1 MSNAAKLKK
10 KAIELEQKKQFD
22 KALALYIQFLQESD
36 GSIDDIDISL
46 YNRVGDLLLRTGNAS
61 DALNYFEKAV
71 DLYAERGFHNNAIA
85 LCNRVLRQAPGRA
98 SIYYKLGRISATKGF
113 KSDAKK
119 NFLEYADRM
128 QKAGQID
135 EAFRALKEFA
145 DLCPDQDDIRLL
157 LAEQLTK
164 ENRQDEALEQLQ
176 KLHDRL
182 DSEGR
187 DAEARATVDRMKSI
201 DPEAV
206 PRVSGSYRPQKSSDL
221 IFLDTSYQQSARSAK
236 PAPAPAPR
244 APTPAAPS
252 LPTPPG
258 RQISDPDLVALTLGD
273 EPDVSALPLE
283 SVALTD
289 GLDLVEPN
297 AVEEDALPLL
307 DVGDALPDADE
318 LAPAFDVNAAASII
332 EPSAAPVDFELPE
345 GPAGADEEL
354 VELEPAEPVSEA
366 TGDDSQPQ
374 QVELV
379 AQAPTY
385 GAGPSLAV
393 DYAGDLAAEIV
404 TPLEADGGDLFD
416 FRSPPR
422 SDFESFDVAPSIGLD
437 PDVAFP
443 SFDLGDTSLPSAD
456 EITGARVTAALG
468 SQSPLDADFGSLDVD
483 LGGRPLNE
491 RADAESLAASLS
503 DLTTSDAT
511 EGLDLEWHAA
521 EQAAVAELTAAAEE
535 LTTRANDI
543 EGSELATN
551 IDDMIVADAAGAR
564 GEAVDQT
571 VVDHTVV
578 DQTVVE
584 PVVEQTV
591 VEETPAVDSET
602 QQLADSPTVTDS
614 DALIE
619 VSIDDLIEAPD
630 VTAETPQPSDV
641 EVLDSLSRPTGET
654 EIVTAP
660 SIEPSPAA
668 LPTEPRPQARAE
680 PEARLER
687 VPGWEEQRTEA
698 ERLLEAGDRAAGV
711 QLLEQVAAELERI
724 GDLERA
730 LTIVDELIRLS
741 PDSIRHHQKR
751 VELAFRS
758 SDRAK
763 LIEAYLELGDA
774 LFRSGEERKAR
785 AVYQRVLE
793 LAPDDPR
800 AQAAVESVSSMSP
813 PTGSGAIQAI
823 PTPPADVH
831 ESPPAGLPSRDAQS
845 VPAHGSTNGAH
856 AINGVSS
863 PPQSR
868 KPSPLDRTAAANG
881 EFVDLGEW
889 LRSGE
894 SPKSTRMVAEE
905 KPPTGD
911 EQADFQEML
920 KRFKQGVAE
929 NVDDEDFESHYDL
942 GVAYKEMG
950 LIDEAVA
957 EFQKALRGHTN
968 RVRSYEALGQC
979 FTEKGQ
985 YHVAAS
991 VLSRAIALGEGDDHH
1006 LVGVLYLL
1014 GRAKEELS
1022 RDRDALDYYQRVFAV
1037 DIEFRDVADRI
1048 SAIERKAT

>member
-10 KAIELEQKKQFD
+10 KAVELEQKKQFD

-36 GSIDDIDISL
+36 GALDDADISL
-46 YNRVGDLLLRTGNAS
+46 YNRVGDLMLRTGNAS

-98 SIYYKLGRISATKGF
+98 SIYYKLGKISATKGF

-145 DLCPDQDDIRLL
+145 DLCPDQDDIRLM

-176 KLHDRL
+176 KLHDKL

-187 DAEARATVDRMKSI
+187 TAEARATVDRMKSI

-206 PRVSGSYRPQKSSDL
+206 PRVSGSYRPQKSTDL
-221 IFLDTSYQQSARSAK
+221 IFLDTSYEQATRPTK
-236 PAPAPAPR
+236 PAPAPSAP
-244 APTPAAPS
+244 AVPTP
-252 LPTPPG
+252 TG
-258 RQISDPDLVALTLGD
+258 RQVSDPDLVVLTMGNDPEASSPPAD
-273 EPDVSALPLE
+273 EVSLVGA
-283 SVALTD
+283 
-289 GLDLVEPN
+289 LDLDVPN
-297 AVEEDALPLL
+297 ENSGEALSLL
-307 DVGDALPDADE
+307 DVGDVLPAADD
-318 LAPAFDVNAAASII
+318 LIPQL
-332 EPSAAPVDFELPE
+332 EPSAAAASAEPSAGSIDFEMTEVPGSAGDKLVEIGLVEP
-345 GPAGADEEL
+345 GAD
-354 VELEPAEPVSEA
+354 AS
-366 TGDDSQPQ
+366 TGDAATP

-379 AQAPTY
+379 AEGPTY

-393 DYAGDLAAEIV
+393 DYAGALGADLVA
-404 TPLEADGGDLFD
+404 PLEPDGGDLFD

-422 SDFESFDVAPSIGLD
+422 SDTSPLDEAPASGLD

-443 SFDLGDTSLPSAD
+443 SFDLGDTALPSAD
-456 EITGARVTAALG
+456 EITGGNLTAALG
-468 SQSPLDADFGSLDVD
+468 SESALDVEIGSLDVD
-483 LGGRPLNE
+483 PGAAPLNQ
-491 RADAESLAASLS
+491 RADAESLAASLADVPAS
-503 DLTTSDAT
+503 ETA
-511 EGLDLEWHAA
+511 EGLDLEWPAA
-521 EQAAVAELTAAAEE
+521 EQGVGTLGEHAT
-535 LTTRANDI
+535 
-543 EGSELATN
+543 SELAAS
-551 IDDMIVADAAGAR
+551 IDDMIVADAAVSDAVVTEEPGAVGEPPAPEALVTR
-564 GEAVDQT
+564 PAADSAPDEEDFPEVPVEDLIDAPAVAGAAPSTPAPIDGEAERVART
-571 VVDHTVV
+571 
-578 DQTVVE
+578 
-584 PVVEQTV
+584 
-591 VEETPAVDSET
+591 
-602 QQLADSPTVTDS
+602 
-614 DALIE
+614 
-619 VSIDDLIEAPD
+619 
-630 VTAETPQPSDV
+630 
-641 EVLDSLSRPTGET
+641 PTGEV
-654 EIVTAP
+654 EVVTPA
-660 SIEPSPAA
+660 SVGAAPAA
-668 LPTEPRPQARAE
+668 SPEAPPQPLREAPAELRADAEEASERLAGWEVQRAE
-680 PEARLER
+680 A
-687 VPGWEEQRTEA
+687 EQ
-698 ERLLEAGDRAAGV
+698 LLEAGNRAGGV
-711 QLLEQVAAELERI
+711 RILEQVAAELERL

-763 LIEAYLELGDA
+763 LIDAYLELGDA

-800 AQAAVESVSSMSP
+800 ARAAVESVSSMSP
-813 PTGSGAIQAI
+813 PAGSGAIPAI
-823 PTPPADVH
+823 PATPPA
-831 ESPPAGLPSRDAQS
+831 SLRPAPASHTPARN
-845 VPAHGSTNGAH
+845 AHGAAPHAGSNGARPS
-856 AINGVSS
+856 NGISA

-868 KPSPLDRTAAANG
+868 KPSPLDRSAAAHG

-889 LRSGE
+889 LRAGE

-920 KRFKQGVAE
+920 KRFKQGVAD
-929 NVDDEDFESHYDL
+929 NVDDEDYESHYDL

-957 EFQKALRGHTN
+957 EFQKALRGQTN

-979 FTEKGQ
+979 FVEKGQ
-985 YHVAAS
+985 YQVAAS

-1014 GRAKEELS
+1014 GRATEELS

>member
-22 KALALYIQFLQESD
+22 KALALYIQFLQESESD
-36 GSIDDIDISL
+36 GSLDDADISL
-46 YNRVGDLLLRTGNAS
+46 YNRVGDLLLRTGNAA

-98 SIYYKLGRISATKGF
+98 SIYYKLGKISATKGF

-145 DLCPDQDDIRLL
+145 DLCPDQDDIRLM

-176 KLHDRL
+176 KLHDKL

-221 IFLDTSYQQSARSAK
+221 IFLDTSYEQASRPAK
-236 PAPAPAPR
+236 PAPAPAI
-244 APTPAAPS
+244 
-252 LPTPPG
+252 PTPPG
-258 RQISDPDLVALTLGD
+258 RQVSDPDLVVLTLGD
-273 EPDVSALPLE
+273 EPDASGSPAE
-283 SVALTD
+283 SIAGADAIDFEVPNAQADDALT
-289 GLDLVEPN
+289 
-297 AVEEDALPLL
+297 LL
-307 DVGDALPDADE
+307 DVGEALPSAEE
-318 LAPAFDVNAAASII
+318 LAPALEIAS
-332 EPSAAPVDFELPE
+332 EASSGAESSAAPVDFELAE
-345 GPAGADEEL
+345 VPARPDGDL
-354 VELEPAEPVSEA
+354 VELDLPEPVSEA
-366 TGDDSQPQ
+366 THVSYEAA
-374 QVELV
+374 QVEPV
-379 AQAPTY
+379 AEAPTY

-393 DYAGDLAAEIV
+393 DYVSDLAGDIV
-404 TPLEADGGDLFD
+404 APLEADGGDLFD

-422 SDFESFDVAPSIGLD
+422 TDADPIVAAPTIGLD

-456 EITGARVTAALG
+456 EITGASLTAALG
-468 SQSPLDADFGSLDVD
+468 NESPLDADFGSLDID
-483 LGGRPLNE
+483 LGGPPLNE

-503 DLTTSDAT
+503 DLPTSAT
-511 EGLDLEWHAA
+511 PEDLDLEWRGAEEATVEEPAPLA
-521 EQAAVAELTAAAEE
+521 EQLTSGASDVAA
-535 LTTRANDI
+535 
-543 EGSELATN
+543 SELAAS
-551 IDDMIVADAAGAR
+551 IDDMIVAD
-564 GEAVDQT
+564 
-571 VVDHTVV
+571 VVDARVLDRT
-578 DQTVVE
+578 
-584 PVVEQTV
+584 VVEQTV
-591 VEETPAVDSET
+591 VEHTPVAEGAT
-602 QQLADSPTVTDS
+602 RHAADSSPVSED
-614 DALIE
+614 LIE
-619 VSIDDLIEAPD
+619 VSVDDLLEA
-630 VTAETPQPSDV
+630 TAVVADAAAQRDV
-641 EVLDSLSRPTGET
+641 EATDVDPRPTGEM
-654 EIVTAP
+654 EIVTPPSVEPAP
-660 SIEPSPAA
+660 AAPAAETRSQAVAESPA
-668 LPTEPRPQARAE
+668 PV
-680 PEARLER
+680 ER
-687 VPGWEEQRTEA
+687 MAGWEEQRAQA

-711 QLLEQVAAELERI
+711 RLLEQVATELERI

-730 LTIVDELIRLS
+730 LTIIDELIRLS

-763 LIEAYLELGDA
+763 LIDAYLELGDA

-785 AVYQRVLE
+785 VVYQRVLE

-823 PTPPADVH
+823 PAPPADVRQ
-831 ESPPAGLPSRDAQS
+831 SPPARDPHGAA
-845 VPAHGSTNGAH
+845 AHGSTNGSRAS
-856 AINGVSS
+856 NGISA

-868 KPSPLDRTAAANG
+868 KPSPLDRTAANG
-881 EFVDLGEW
+881 EFVDLGDW

-894 SPKSTRMVAEE
+894 SPKSTRMIAEE

-979 FTEKGQ
+979 FVEKGQ